1 MTMPDRDE
9 LLLLFGATET
19 DFERVRR
26 LGKLVAPRIDEFIE
40 RFYAYLQA
48 ALRSDFDMH
57 FPDQTTISR
66 AQSAFRRA
74 WLEFFEARWDE
85 AYVQSRAHIG
95 EVHAQ
100 LQIEPRHYIAA
111 MNRAIE
117 IWIDELYSGGIDEQE
132 WSGTRAA
139 MRRLVLM
146 EAALV
151 VDVYSRRT
159 GEVIAQ
165 QSRALIDMSTPIAAL
180 WDGILMLPIVG
191 ILDSRRA
198 EDIMQR
204 MLEQVAEKQAI
215 VFILDISGVA
225 VVDTAVA
232 NHLIRMTKAARLMGC
247 ETIVSG
253 LSPSV
258 ARTIVELGIDVGDM
272 RTTGNLRDAL
282 RVAFERAGVE
292 QKIERK

>member
-1 MTMPDRDE
+1 MTLDD
-9 LLLLFGATET
+9 LLLLFGASQD
-19 DFERVRR
+19 DFERVRK
-26 LGKLVAPRIDEFIE
+26 LGKLVLPRMDDFIE
-40 RFYAYLQA
+40 HLYAYIEE
-48 ALRSDFDMH
+48 ALGADFEVH
-57 FPDQTTISR
+57 FPDKTTLAR
-66 AQSAFRRA
+66 AQMSSRRA
-74 WLEFFEARWDE
+74 WTEFFEGRWDDE
-85 AYVQSRAHIG
+85 YLKSRERIG

-100 LQIEPRHYIAA
+100 LQVEPRHYLAA
-111 MNRAIE
+111 MNKAVDL
-117 IWIDELYSGGIDEQE
+117 WTGELYEGGIDEE
-132 WSGTRAA
+132 AWPEVVASV
-139 MRRLVLM
+139 RRTALM

-159 GEVIAQ
+159 AEVIGQ

-198 EDIMQR
+198 QDIMQR
-204 MLEQVAEKQAI
+204 MLEQVAEKQAV

-258 ARTIVELGIDVGDM
+258 AQTIVELGIEVGEM

-282 RVAFERAGVE
+282 RVAFERVGVE
-292 QKIERK
+292 QKD

>member
-1 MTMPDRDE
+1 
-9 LLLLFGATET
+9 
-19 DFERVRR
+19 
-26 LGKLVAPRIDEFIE
+26 
-40 RFYAYLQA
+40 
-48 ALRSDFDMH
+48 
-57 FPDQTTISR
+57 
-66 AQSAFRRA
+66 
-74 WLEFFEARWDE
+74 
-85 AYVQSRAHIG
+85 
-95 EVHAQ
+95 
-100 LQIEPRHYIAA
+100 
-111 MNRAIE
+111 MNKAIE
-117 IWIDELYSGGIDEQE
+117 LWTVDLYSGGLEERELQPT
-132 WSGTRAA
+132 WAA
-139 MRRLVLM
+139 LRRIIKM
-146 EAALV
+146 ESALV

-204 MLEQVAEKQAI
+204 MLEQVAEKQAV

-258 ARTIVELGIDVGDM
+258 ARTIVELGIEVGEM

-282 RVAFERAGVE
+282 RVAFKRAGVE
-292 QKIERK
+292 QKLERG